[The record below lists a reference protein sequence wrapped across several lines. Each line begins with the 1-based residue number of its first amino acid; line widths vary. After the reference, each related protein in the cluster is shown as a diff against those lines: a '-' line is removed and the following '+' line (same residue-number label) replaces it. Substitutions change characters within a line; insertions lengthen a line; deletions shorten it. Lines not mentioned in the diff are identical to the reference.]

1 MVRDSFVSVY
11 NKLDPENKINS
22 FELFG
27 YDFMIDENFKVYLIE
42 ANTNPWLEINWTL
55 LSSIISSV
63 VDNTFRIVLDS
74 FFWNPL
80 NSKDMKRRIGLWDS
94 SNTLSKFE
102 LVFDEQ
108 IEKES
113 LSALNSKLKQ
123 TENEW
128 IEEEIDQVI
137 EDEIDELELSSPDK
151 LIESKLDELESSQ
164 LELS

>member
-1 MVRDSFVSVY
+1 MVRDSFISVH

-74 FFWNPL
+74 YFWNPL
-80 NSKDMKRRIGLWDS
+80 NSKDLKRRIGLCDS

-108 IEKES
+108 IEKED
-113 LSALNSKLKQ
+113 LSVLDSKLKETQ
-123 TENEW
+123 YEW

-137 EDEIDELELSSPDK
+137 EDDIDELELSTPEQK
-151 LIESKLDELESSQ
+151 LIESKLNYLDSSPQ
-164 LELS
+164 E